1 MQSVALFVR
10 AAAVGAVCVGSLAQA
25 QTWNPIAFGP
35 LGGLSGGRY
44 FTSVTDIS
52 RDGTTFVGTTNTSQ
66 QIWRTPTQDYTITGG
81 GIFALTPNG
90 TTAVGGE
97 FGQTPKRFD
106 VSNAVGS
113 SIAATTLT
121 WPGGPVAFG
130 AAYGTNADVSA
141 FAVLQPRTALITPTG
156 GYRTAQSV
164 FQALNIAGTAGGYR
178 GMAADAPVMVVLG
191 SLPGNPTNG
200 YRWNYQTDAISP
212 LNLPAGG
219 STLSVSTFPGS
230 VSADGGRV
238 VGYAN
243 ISASLP
249 YWWDEAGTPHAVEM
263 LPGTVLGG
271 LQTINDPG
279 TLAGGNM
286 AFPLGVGNHA
296 ILTDLA
302 TGEVIDLHA
311 AYSQAGLLPTGW
323 ILRSTHHISADGS
336 RIYCVAQAPDGTT
349 RAVVLEGSYVPT
361 PGALA
366 IFAGG
371 LLSMSRRRRSRD

>member
-1 MQSVALFVR
+1 MQVSMLVR
-10 AAAVGAVCVGSLAQA
+10 AASAGAMCLGSLAHA
-25 QTWNPIAFGP
+25 QTWTPLAFGP
-35 LGGLSGGRY
+35 LGGLSGGQY

-52 RDGTTFVGTTNTSQ
+52 RDGTTFVGVTNTSQ
-66 QIWRTPTQDYTITGG
+66 QVWRTPTQDYTLTGG
-81 GIFALTPNG
+81 GIFALTPSG
-90 TTAVGGE
+90 TTAVGGAS
-97 FGQTPKRFD
+97 GQNPKRFD
-106 VSNAVGS
+106 ISNAVGS
-113 SIAATTLT
+113 TIAATTLT
-121 WPGGPVAFG
+121 WPGGPVAYG

-141 FAVLQPRTALITPTG
+141 FAVVAPRTAVITPTG

-164 FQALNIAGTAGGYR
+164 FQAVNIAGSAGAYR
-178 GMAADAPVMVVLG
+178 GMAADAPIMVVLG

-200 YRWNYQTDAISP
+200 YRWNYQTDALSP

-219 STLSVSTFPGS
+219 STMTVSTLPGS

-243 ISASLP
+243 LSTSLP
-249 YWWDEAGTPHAVEM
+249 YWWDETGMPHPVEM

-286 AFPLGVGNHA
+286 AYTLGVGNHA

-302 TGEVIDLHA
+302 TGEVIDLHN
-311 AYSQAGLLPTGW
+311 AYSQAGFLPTGW

-336 RIYCVAQAPDGTT
+336 RIFCAAQAPDGTT
-349 RAVVLEGSYVPT
+349 RMVVLEGAYLPT
-361 PGALA
+361 PGTLAALA
-366 IFAGG
+366 GG
-371 LLSMSRRRRSRD
+371 FVAMSRRRR